1 MSKTLYVPDHVAQKV
16 KMEKAAK
23 ASTSV
28 NVDSAY
34 VEPTS
39 KILDPTLIEKP
50 LVERLPQ
57 PTGWRVLVMPYQ
69 GKATTDGGLLI
80 PDHIRER

>member
-39 KILDPTLIEKP
+39 KILDPT
-50 LVERLPQ
+50 
-57 PTGWRVLVMPYQ
+57 
-69 GKATTDGGLLI
+69 
-80 PDHIRER
+80 